1 MDPATQRSSAPAR
14 RAPGALRVGAKAL
27 PGDARRHNRTLVLQ
41 TVYRSGPASRA
52 DIARATQLTKVTV
65 SDLVSELTAEGLM
78 LELGTREVTGPG
90 KPAMLV
96 DLARTTRAI
105 VSLDLSDHRR
115 FRGAVLDLDGR
126 ILHRADAPLEGAVGD
141 AAVERAVALAGEL
154 IARTELSLLGLGVG
168 TPGVVDDAGTVRTAP
183 NLGWADVPLQRILQ
197 ERTGLPTVVANDGN
211 AGVLAEHNF
220 GGAGDDLMLIAIG
233 HGLGS
238 GLIVGGVPVVGSSFA
253 GGEIGQVMV
262 GSDLRLDAPYSREQV
277 LEHWLSVPGLTTALA
292 EAGDDGRE
300 RVLREAGQRL
310 GTVLAPVVGALNLS
324 EIVLSGPQELVGDV
338 LADATLEI
346 LQRRTLPESHRG
358 LVIRTSSQ
366 GADLI
371 LRGATAL
378 VLQAQLGIT

>member
-1 MDPATQRSSAPAR
+1 MDHATQRPSAPGR

-65 SDLVSELTAEGLM
+65 SDLVAELTAEGLM
-78 LELGTREVTGPG
+78 HELGTREVTGPG

-96 DLARTTRAI
+96 DLARGSHAI
-105 VSLDLSDHRR
+105 VGLDLSDHRL

-126 ILHRADAPLEGAVGD
+126 ILSRAEAPLDGAVGS
-141 AAVERAVALAGEL
+141 AAVERAVALAQEL
-154 IARTELSLLGLGVG
+154 IAGTRLTLLGLGVG
-168 TPGVVDDAGTVRTAP
+168 TPGVIDDEGTVRTAP
-183 NLGWADVPLQRILQ
+183 NLGWADEPLQRILL

-238 GLIVGGVPVVGSSFA
+238 GLIIGGVPVVGSSFA

-262 GSDLRLDAPYSREQV
+262 GSDLPLDAPYSREQV
-277 LEHWLSVPGLTTALA
+277 LEHWLSVPGLTAALA
-292 EAGDDGRE
+292 EAGYDGRE

-310 GTVLAPVVGALNLS
+310 GTALAPVVGALNLS
-324 EIVLSGPQELVGDV
+324 EIVLAGPEELVGDA
-338 LADATLEI
+338 LAEATLEI

-358 LVIRTSSQ
+358 LTIRTSSQ
-366 GADLI
+366 GSDLI